1 MNSQDDKI
9 KNNISKN
16 LNYYMNLKNINN
28 KELAEVLGVSEST
41 VGKWLLKKS
50 TPRMGVIEKLANYFK
65 IEKSDLIE
73 DKSIKEPPSELSQI
87 PGVKLIKRFVNVPVL
102 GEIACGEPIF
112 CQQNYEG
119 FFQIDEDLA
128 KPDFCVT
135 AKGDSMLDVGIQD
148 GDLIFLKETPIVENG
163 KIAAVL
169 IEDTVTLKRFY
180 KNESEIV
187 LQPENKTY
195 SPIIIREGD
204 GQNIKILGEMVGM
217 YSKGSK

>member
-1 MNSQDDKI
+1 
-9 KNNISKN
+9 
-16 LNYYMNLKNINN
+16 
-28 KELAEVLGVSEST
+28 
-41 VGKWLLKKS
+41 
-50 TPRMGVIEKLANYFK
+50 
-65 IEKSDLIE
+65 
-73 DKSIKEPPSELSQI
+73 
-87 PGVKLIKRFVNVPVL
+87 
-102 GEIACGEPIF
+102 
-112 CQQNYEG
+112 
-119 FFQIDEDLA
+119 
-128 KPDFCVT
+128 
-135 AKGDSMLDVGIQD
+135 MLDVGIQD

-187 LQPENKTY
+187 LQPENKNY